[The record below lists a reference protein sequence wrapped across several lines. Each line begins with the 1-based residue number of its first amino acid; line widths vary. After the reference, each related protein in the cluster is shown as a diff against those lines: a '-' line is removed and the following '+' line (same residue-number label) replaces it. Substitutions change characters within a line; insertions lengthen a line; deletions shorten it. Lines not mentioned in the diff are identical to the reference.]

1 MKISASLGID
11 VIALE
16 QDEQVSAL
24 VELTAPPVASTEER
38 PPTKLVV
45 VLDRSGSM
53 GGERLDEAKQ
63 ALCVLV
69 QRLRA
74 TDNFGLVVFDDSVG
88 VPVAAG
94 PLADKPSVLARI
106 QAVEAGGCTDLG
118 AGYLRG
124 LQEARRIAGNE
135 GAAVLLVSDGHA
147 NSGLTDPDT
156 LAGIARTA
164 TQERVTT
171 SALGFGL
178 GYDETLLSALAK
190 GGNGNELFAESADAA
205 GGAIAGEIDG
215 LLSQSIQAA
224 SLLVAMSAHVRAV
237 RVVNELTSAMVEGG
251 LQIELGGFYAEETRK
266 LLLTFDIPGMPALG
280 LTQVATLALR
290 YVDTTTLKEQVVE
303 MPLHVNVVPGDEAAG
318 RIANPVV
325 VTELAFQRAQQVKR
339 NAVRNLSL
347 GDVGSAGA
355 ELRKARDLVSQ
366 ALAVAPP
373 AEAAELRQEFHVLE
387 QMMVEAEYGS
397 TARVAKAMSMDV
409 SYKSRTRGRQ
419 RPSA

>member
-24 VELTAPPVASTEER
+24 VELTAPPVTSNEER
-38 PPTKLVV
+38 SATKLVV

-53 GGERLDEAKQ
+53 GGERLNEAKA
-63 ALCVLV
+63 ALRDLV

-74 TDNFGLVVFDDSVG
+74 TDSFGLVVFDDAVG

-94 PLADKPSVLARI
+94 PLADKPSVLGRI
-106 QAVEAGGCTDLG
+106 QAIDAGGCTDLG

-124 LQEARRIAGNE
+124 LQEARRIAGGE
-135 GAAVLLVSDGHA
+135 GATVLLVSDGHA
-147 NSGLTDPDT
+147 NSGLTDADT

-178 GYDETLLSALAK
+178 GYDETLLSAVAK

-224 SLLVAMSAHVRAV
+224 SLLVAMSPHVRAV
-237 RVVNELTSAMVEGG
+237 RVVNELTSDMVQGG

-266 LLLTFDIPGMPALG
+266 LLLAFDIPGMSALG
-280 LTQVATLALR
+280 LAQVATLTVR
-290 YVDTTTLKEQVVE
+290 YVDVTTLKEQVVE

-325 VTELAFQRAQQVKR
+325 VTELAFQRAQRVKR
-339 NAVRNLSL
+339 DAVRSLSI
-347 GDVGSAGA
+347 GDVGAAGSG
-355 ELRKARDLVSQ
+355 LHKARDLVSQ

-373 AEAAELRQEFHVLE
+373 AQAAELRAESHVLE
-387 QMMVEAEYGS
+387 QMMAEAEYGS
-397 TARVAKAMSMDV
+397 TARAAKAMSMDV

-419 RPSA
+419 RPSG